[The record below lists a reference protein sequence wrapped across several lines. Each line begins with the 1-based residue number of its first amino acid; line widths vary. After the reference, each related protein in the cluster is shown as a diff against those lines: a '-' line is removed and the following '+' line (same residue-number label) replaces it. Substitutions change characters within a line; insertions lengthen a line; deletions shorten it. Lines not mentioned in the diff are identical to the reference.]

1 MFNSIKQITYSKLSI
16 AVFFYLILANIF
28 MPVAAAEKS
37 EPLAVKVQQISV
49 ADAKKLYDSGATF
62 VDTRSGLE
70 MYFGVIKN
78 AIAINKKAVSEKAGS
93 LIPNKESTVVTYC
106 ARGVRANV
114 AAENFIKLGYKNVY
128 VIHDAG
134 YSDWKKAGFP
144 TVKSK

>member
-1 MFNSIKQITYSKLSI
+1 MLTN
-16 AVFFYLILANIF
+16 VF
-28 MPVAAAEKS
+28 MPVAAAEKGA
-37 EPLAVKVQQISV
+37 PLPTKVQQISV

-62 VDTRSGLE
+62 VDTRSSLE

-78 AIAINKKAVSEKAGS
+78 AIAINKKAVNEKAGS
-93 LIPNKESTVVTYC
+93 LIPNQESVVVTYC

-114 AAENFIKLGYKNVY
+114 AAENFIKLGYQNVY

-144 TVKSK
+144 TVKLK